1 MIPND
6 YKTSIRIPSQLPE
19 FIRDDVNY
27 ETFVAFV
34 EAYYEWLELAN
45 TANAN
50 TTIASTSG
58 EGVTYATKNLSNYS
72 DVDSTLDGFL
82 KYYINDFLPY
92 FPEDALADKTKVLKI
107 AKQLYQTKGT
117 PASYKLLF
125 RLLYNSSAELL
136 MTGDLVFRASAG
148 NWYVPKYLKI
158 KGDPFLWLTAGM
170 ESYRGIPNGD

>member
-27 ETFVAFV
+27 ETFVSFV

-92 FPEDALADKTKVLKI
+92 FPEDALADKSKVLKI
-107 AKQLYQTKGT
+107 ALSFTT
-117 PASYKLLF
+117 I
-125 RLLYNSSAELL
+125 R
-136 MTGDLVFRASAG
+136 
-148 NWYVPKYLKI
+148 
-158 KGDPFLWLTAGM
+158 
-170 ESYRGIPNGD
+170 